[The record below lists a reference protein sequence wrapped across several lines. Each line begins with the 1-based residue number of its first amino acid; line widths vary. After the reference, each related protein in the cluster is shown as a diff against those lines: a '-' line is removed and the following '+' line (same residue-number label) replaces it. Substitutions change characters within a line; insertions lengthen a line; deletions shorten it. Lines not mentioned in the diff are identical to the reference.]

1 MFADNPRLG
10 MMLTFTIH
18 STIMGG
24 LFSRIAEVQR
34 DLQLDAE
41 RFGLAMAG
49 MAAGVLLGLPVSAA
63 LCDAL
68 GNRKLTMLMFAGA
81 ALAVPLV
88 GLAPG
93 FWALFGAVL
102 LLGLTTSMANQA
114 MNIEADRL
122 ALATG
127 RPLLALSHAVWGV
140 GFLVSSSLGALAI
153 RVGITPLTQ
162 LYLLA
167 ALVLA
172 GVVLIVAPFR
182 ESPPRPHSGAP
193 VARIALPDRA
203 NMALLGYAAS
213 GLVAEMILRNWSV
226 IYLRDIFGA
235 ADWLAALSLPVFV
248 LTQTAGRF
256 ALAGLAARFGV
267 GPVAQALTLITL
279 TGIAM
284 MVLANG
290 YGVAMLGCALIG
302 LGTAATYPLAFSAL
316 ARMTSRTSG
325 ESMAGFSILQNLLWL
340 VAPPLFGMVASGVDM
355 RFALALMAPL
365 PVLALFHVRQVAVG
379 RIT

>member
-49 MAAGVLLGLPVSAA
+49 MAVGVLLGLPVSAA

-68 GNRKLTMLMFAGA
+68 GNRRLTMLMFAGA

-122 ALATG
+122 ALASG

-153 RVGITPLTQ
+153 RLGITPLTQ

-167 ALVLA
+167 AIVLA

-182 ESPPRPHSGAP
+182 ESPPRPHRGAP

-203 NMALLGYAAS
+203 NLALLGYAAS

-235 ADWLAALSLPVFV
+235 ADWLAALSLPMFV

-256 ALAGLAARFGV
+256 GLAGLAARFGV
-267 GPVAQALTLITL
+267 GPVAQVLTATTLI
-279 TGIAM
+279 GIAM

-290 YGVAMLGCALIG
+290 YGMAMLGCALIG
-302 LGTAATYPLAFSAL
+302 LGSAATYPLAFSAL

-325 ESMAGFSILQNLLWL
+325 ENMAGFSILQNLLWL
-340 VAPPLFGMVASGVDM
+340 VSPPLFGMVASGIDM
-355 RFALALMAPL
+355 RLALALLAPL
-365 PVLALFHVRQVAVG
+365 PMLALFHVRQVAVG
-379 RIT
+379 RMT

>member
-1 MFADNPRLG
+1 
-10 MMLTFTIH
+10 
-18 STIMGG
+18 
-24 LFSRIAEVQR
+24 
-34 DLQLDAE
+34 
-41 RFGLAMAG
+41 
-49 MAAGVLLGLPVSAA
+49 
-63 LCDAL
+63 
-68 GNRKLTMLMFAGA
+68 
-81 ALAVPLV
+81 
-88 GLAPG
+88 
-93 FWALFGAVL
+93 
-102 LLGLTTSMANQA
+102 
-114 MNIEADRL
+114 
-122 ALATG
+122 
-127 RPLLALSHAVWGV
+127 
-140 GFLVSSSLGALAI
+140 
-153 RVGITPLTQ
+153 
-162 LYLLA
+162 
-167 ALVLA
+167 
-172 GVVLIVAPFR
+172 
-182 ESPPRPHSGAP
+182 
-193 VARIALPDRA
+193 
-203 NMALLGYAAS
+203 MALLGYAAS

-379 RIT
+379 RMT

>member
-153 RVGITPLTQ
+153 RVHH
-162 LYLLA
+162 
-167 ALVLA
+167 
-172 GVVLIVAPFR
+172 APD
-182 ESPPRPHSGAP
+182 P
-193 VARIALPDRA
+193 ALPAGGAGPGRGGADR
-203 NMALLGYAAS
+203 
-213 GLVAEMILRNWSV
+213 R
-226 IYLRDIFGA
+226 
-235 ADWLAALSLPVFV
+235 PVP
-248 LTQTAGRF
+248 RK
-256 ALAGLAARFGV
+256 
-267 GPVAQALTLITL
+267 P
-279 TGIAM
+279 
-284 MVLANG
+284 
-290 YGVAMLGCALIG
+290 
-302 LGTAATYPLAFSAL
+302 AATP
-316 ARMTSRTSG
+316 
-325 ESMAGFSILQNLLWL
+325 
-340 VAPPLFGMVASGVDM
+340 
-355 RFALALMAPL
+355 
-365 PVLALFHVRQVAVG
+365 
-379 RIT
+379 